1 MPDNDLIILEDSK
14 EAAFALDK
22 AYRRAMLNADLDT
35 MTELKPKVD
44 EAYDRYSSAR
54 LRLLS
59 QGTVAT
65 DQDVA
70 ELRRI
75 RAEIDQAAT
84 TQSLILGAIEFIAF
98 LARFA

>member
-1 MPDNDLIILEDSK
+1 MPDYDLIILEDAK

-44 EAYDRYSSAR
+44 EAYDSYSSAR
-54 LRLLS
+54 LRLIS

-65 DQDVA
+65 EQDVA

-75 RAEIDQAAT
+75 RAEIEQAAT
-84 TQSLILGAIEFIAF
+84 TQSMILGAIEFIAF

>member
-1 MPDNDLIILEDSK
+1 MPDNDLIILEDAK

-22 AYRRAMLNADLDT
+22 AYRRALLNADLDT

-54 LRLLS
+54 LRLIS

-65 DQDVA
+65 EQDVA

-75 RAEIDQAAT
+75 RAEIEQAAT
-84 TQSLILGAIEFIAF
+84 TQSLILGAIEFAAF

>member
-1 MPDNDLIILEDSK
+1 MPDYDINVLEESK
-14 EAAFALDK
+14 EVAFALDK
-22 AYRRAMLNADLDT
+22 AYRRAVMNADLDT
-35 MTELKPKVD
+35 MTELKPRVD
-44 EAYDRYSSAR
+44 EAYDSYSKAR
-54 LRLLS
+54 LRLIS

-65 DQDVA
+65 EQDLA

-75 RAEIDQAAT
+75 RGEIDRAAT

>member
-1 MPDNDLIILEDSK
+1 MPDYDLIILEDAK

-54 LRLLS
+54 LRLMS

-65 DQDVA
+65 EQDVA

-75 RAEIDQAAT
+75 RAEIEQAAT
-84 TQSLILGAIEFIAF
+84 TQSMILGAIEFIAF

>member
-1 MPDNDLIILEDSK
+1 MPDYDLIILEDSK

-35 MTELKPKVD
+35 MTELRPKVD

-59 QGTVAT
+59 QGTVANE
-65 DQDVA
+65 QDVA

-75 RAEIDQAAT
+75 RGEIEQAAT
-84 TQSLILGAIEFIAF
+84 TQSMILGAIQFIAF

>member
-54 LRLLS
+54 LRLIS

>member
-1 MPDNDLIILEDSK
+1 MPDYDLIIMEDAK

-44 EAYDRYSSAR
+44 EAYDSYSSAR
-54 LRLLS
+54 LRLIS

-65 DQDVA
+65 EQDVA

-75 RAEIDQAAT
+75 RAEIEQAAT

>member
-1 MPDNDLIILEDSK
+1 MPDYDLIILEDAK
-14 EAAFALDK
+14 DAAFALDK
-22 AYRRAMLNADLDT
+22 AYRRALLDGDLDT

-44 EAYDRYSSAR
+44 AAYDSYSSAR
-54 LRLLS
+54 LRLIS

-75 RAEIDQAAT
+75 RGEIEEAAT